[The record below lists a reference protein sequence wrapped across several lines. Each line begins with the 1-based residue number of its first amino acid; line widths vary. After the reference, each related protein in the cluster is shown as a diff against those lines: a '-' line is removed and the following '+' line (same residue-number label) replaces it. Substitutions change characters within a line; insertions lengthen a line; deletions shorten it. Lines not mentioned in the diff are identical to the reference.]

1 MGRKMVRECIN
12 CHHRKLGWSD
22 HDGDTC
28 EKCGSYANPI
38 GWWNDIMKSD
48 SPQKRKDDEV

>member
-12 CHHRKLGWSD
+12 CHHRQLGWSD